1 MENPAEGSGRL
12 LHGARPGLV
21 AIETDRRLDRG
32 KLLAA
37 LAELP
42 QDRREA
48 LAVLPEV
55 LTQNGEGHATVTIR
69 HPDGSLSLASS
80 NDPRL
85 KPGLQVPSD
94 GIVGRA
100 AAERRP
106 VYVTDALT
114 HPDYR
119 VLTAQGY
126 PVELALPVFERE
138 EVVAVLNVER
148 SSPLSRHERSALEVF
163 ASGVSRQLTLA
174 SRSLEA
180 RITAE
185 LYAQVAEGTTLVEAA
200 ETALSII
207 VPAVG
212 AGSGV
217 VMSQERARM
226 VRVADLGLTSDA
238 DRAVLQ
244 AGTPFPLGF
253 VWGACLSG
261 EPWFTRDY
269 VNDPRAVHQLRGHV
283 GPTVLALPI
292 GRHGVN
298 RHALCLHFP
307 EGAHVSAA
315 DVALLSSVC
324 QQLAVILE
332 AAKAAALQG
341 CVLELYTRALESD
354 TQGLYQQVLD
364 AAIQHVPGSEA
375 GSLLVRRG
383 EWDRFRYVAVTGF
396 DMAVLEDTEFNEA
409 DMRAWYRSVDGG
421 WEAGRARVLRRSDV
435 DLHEFSREAGGSE
448 QPARAGDLR
457 GLRSTVCLP
466 VVYQGKVMA
475 VVNLDNFTR
484 EDAFGRDSLQTLALF
499 APPVAT
505 LLAAAQHR
513 DELVRASRTDPLTGL
528 VNRAGFVRLLDR
540 QHTRSAHSLEPYT
553 VLVMDLANLK
563 TVNDTLGHAAGDAA
577 LAGVAQ
583 ALEGASRP
591 GDAIGRWGGDEFVAL
606 LPGTSGRDALEVADR
621 FSRAVAGVEVG
632 GYRLAIDVGAAWFP
646 EDGIVPE
653 SLLLVADARMYEN
666 KRSCKERGE
675 AG

>member
-1 MENPAEGSGRL
+1 
-12 LHGARPGLV
+12 
-21 AIETDRRLDRG
+21 
-32 KLLAA
+32 
-37 LAELP
+37 
-42 QDRREA
+42 
-48 LAVLPEV
+48 
-55 LTQNGEGHATVTIR
+55 
-69 HPDGSLSLASS
+69 
-80 NDPRL
+80 
-85 KPGLQVPSD
+85 
-94 GIVGRA
+94 
-100 AAERRP
+100 
-106 VYVTDALT
+106 
-114 HPDYR
+114 
-119 VLTAQGY
+119 
-126 PVELALPVFERE
+126 
-138 EVVAVLNVER
+138 
-148 SSPLSRHERSALEVF
+148 
-163 ASGVSRQLTLA
+163 
-174 SRSLEA
+174 
-180 RITAE
+180 
-185 LYAQVAEGTTLVEAA
+185 
-200 ETALSII
+200 
-207 VPAVG
+207 
-212 AGSGV
+212 
-217 VMSQERARM
+217 
-226 VRVADLGLTSDA
+226 
-238 DRAVLQ
+238 
-244 AGTPFPLGF
+244 
-253 VWGACLSG
+253 
-261 EPWFTRDY
+261 
-269 VNDPRAVHQLRGHV
+269 
-283 GPTVLALPI
+283 
-292 GRHGVN
+292 
-298 RHALCLHFP
+298 
-307 EGAHVSAA
+307 
-315 DVALLSSVC
+315 
-324 QQLAVILE
+324 
-332 AAKAAALQG
+332 
-341 CVLELYTRALESD
+341 
-354 TQGLYQQVLD
+354 
-364 AAIQHVPGSEA
+364 
-375 GSLLVRRG
+375 
-383 EWDRFRYVAVTGF
+383 
-396 DMAVLEDTEFNEA
+396 
-409 DMRAWYRSVDGG
+409 GG

-563 TVNDTLGHAAGDAA
+563 TVNDTRGRAAGAAA

-583 ALEGASRP
+583 AVEGAARP